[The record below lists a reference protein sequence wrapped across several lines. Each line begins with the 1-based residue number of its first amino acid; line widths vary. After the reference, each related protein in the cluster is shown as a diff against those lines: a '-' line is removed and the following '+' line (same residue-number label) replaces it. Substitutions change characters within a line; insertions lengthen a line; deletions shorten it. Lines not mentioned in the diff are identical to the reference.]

1 MAQIQKLSEQ
11 AERMQRLTQNLLR
24 RYQMRDRN
32 EIACCGVTV
41 SQCYA
46 LDVLGEHGEI
56 SMVQLARH
64 LFLDKST
71 MTRTIDPLVKRG
83 LVERRFSEQDRR
95 EILVRLTAEGDK
107 LRQEIL
113 TGLRASQQHIL
124 AQIPEEK
131 RESVLEGLELLSGAV
146 HEWLATCCAPGKILI
161 PPNQIQRKRETTKQN
176 PAL

>member
-1 MAQIQKLSEQ
+1 MNQSQKLSEQ
-11 AERMQRLTQNLLR
+11 AERMQRLTQSLLR

-32 EIACCGVTV
+32 EISCCGVTV

-46 LDVLGEHGEI
+46 LDVLGEQGEI

-71 MTRTIDPLVKRG
+71 ATRTIDPLVKRG

-95 EILVRLTAEGDK
+95 GILVRLTAEGEK

-113 TGLRASQQHIL
+113 SGLRASQEHIL

-131 RESVLEGLELLSGAV
+131 RESVLEGLELLSHAV
-146 HEWLATCCAPGKILI
+146 HEWLATCCAPGKVLI
-161 PPNQIQRKRETTKQN
+161 PLNRKTEERK
-176 PAL
+176 LS

>member
-1 MAQIQKLSEQ
+1 MTNKKLLHEQ

-32 EIACCGVTV
+32 EMCCYDVTV

-46 LDVLGEHGEI
+46 LDALGEQGEI

-71 MTRTIDPLVKRG
+71 ATRTVDPLVKRG

-95 EILVRLTAEGDK
+95 EILVRLSAEGEK
-107 LRQEIL
+107 LRNEIV
-113 TGLRASQQHIL
+113 TGLRASQLQIL
-124 AQIPEEK
+124 TQIAPEK
-131 RESVLEGLELLSGAV
+131 RETVLEALDLLSGAV
-146 HEWLATCCAPGKILI
+146 HQWLATCCAPGKILL
-161 PPNQIQRKRETTKQN
+161 PLNKERRKE
-176 PAL
+176 

>member
-1 MAQIQKLSEQ
+1 MHNDQKLHEQ

-32 EIACCGVTV
+32 EISCCSVTV

-46 LDVLGEHGEI
+46 LDVLGEQGEI

-71 MTRTIDPLVKRG
+71 ATRTIDPLVKRG

-95 EILVRLTAEGDK
+95 EILIRLTAEGEA
-107 LRQEIL
+107 LWQEIL
-113 TGLRASQQHIL
+113 SGLRGSQMHIL
-124 AQIPEEK
+124 AQIPPEK
-131 RESVLEGLELLSGAV
+131 RETVLESLELLSGAV
-146 HEWLATCCAPGKILI
+146 HEWLATCCAPGKILV
-161 PPNQIQRKRETTKQN
+161 PLKKNSERQTS
-176 PAL
+176 

>member
-1 MAQIQKLSEQ
+1 MTKNRKLNEQ

-32 EIACCGVTV
+32 EMCCYDVTV

-46 LDVLGEHGEI
+46 LDVLGEQGEI

-71 MTRTIDPLVKRG
+71 ATRTVDPLVKRG

-95 EILVRLTAEGDK
+95 EILVRLSAAGEK
-107 LRQEIL
+107 LRNQIVS
-113 TGLRASQQHIL
+113 GLRASQLQIL
-124 AQIPEEK
+124 TQIPAQK
-131 RESVLEGLELLSGAV
+131 RETVLEALELLSGAV
-146 HEWLATCCAPGKILI
+146 HQWLAACCAPGKVLL
-161 PPNQIQRKRETTKQN
+161 PLKKNEERN
-176 PAL
+176 HS

>member
-1 MAQIQKLSEQ
+1 MVNNQLLNEQ

-32 EIACCGVTV
+32 EICCYDVTV

-71 MTRTIDPLVKRG
+71 ATRTIDPLVKRG
-83 LVERRFSEQDRR
+83 LVERRLSEQDRR
-95 EILVRLTAEGDK
+95 GILVRLTAEGEK

-113 TGLRASQQHIL
+113 AGLRASQLQIL
-124 AQIPEEK
+124 TQIMPEK
-131 RESVLEGLELLSGAV
+131 REALLEALDLLANAV
-146 HEWLATCCAPGKILI
+146 HQWLATCCAPGKILI
-161 PPNQIQRKRETTKQN
+161 PLKKNEERN
-176 PAL
+176 NS